1 MRSTA
6 NNTQPTP
13 PIEVVKSDRWH
24 RRAQHGRTRLM
35 TAQAPVELSRP
46 GTAHAPIEQLQ
57 HAPNASGTAAVPGG
71 ADEGDGGLLVDL
83 CRSCGAPNH
92 HPYTAR
98 LPFGVRSTLRL
109 GPNGGVL
116 IWRRVPGTDE
126 WMELEY
132 FPPDDSHDNYW
143 LVEPLIPLKVAAIEF
158 GLRVKTLY
166 DRAHRMA
173 SSEKHGRLWFFKR
186 DLLLTVDAV
195 SEAGPSRAEILAER
209 EERRA
214 RGEVRRAGSHHPH
227 CDRRHEGPC
236 AASRRTRPSERD
248 RARVRRSILDDLGA

>member
-13 PIEVVKSDRWH
+13 PIEVVKSDR
-24 RRAQHGRTRLM
+24 RRLRTQHGRTRQM
-35 TAQAPVELSRP
+35 IASAPVELSCSDA
-46 GTAHAPIEQLQ
+46 AHPPVEQLDR
-57 HAPNASGTAAVPGG
+57 APTSSDTEAVSGG

-83 CRSCGAPNH
+83 CRSCGSPN

-98 LPFGVRSTLRL
+98 IPFGVRSTLRL

-116 IWRRVPGTDE
+116 IWRRVPGADE
-126 WMELEY
+126 WIEIEY
-132 FPPDDSHDNYW
+132 FPPDDEHDDYRP
-143 LVEPLIPLKVAAIEF
+143 VEPLLPLKVAAIEL

-186 DLLLTVDAV
+186 DLLLAVDAV
-195 SEAGPSRAEILAER
+195 SEAGPSRAEILTHR

-227 CDRRHEGPC
+227 CDRRHEGAC
-236 AASRRTRPSERD
+236 AASRRTRPSESD